1 MCYTN
6 AMEKHAFLILA
17 CVTVLTAGAGE
28 LTLAARGV
36 PAARQDAVGT
46 RYEW

>member
-28 LTLAARGV
+28 LPLAVRGA
-36 PAARQDAVGT
+36 PAAYTIVVP
-46 RYEW
+46 E